1 MEDNAREH
9 LLESLIGVS
18 ASRRTYYSEYRENE
32 RRLDRAIASV
42 AMISGALCNT
52 TRGVGCL
59 AQAVV
64 EVALQHFDASL
75 AVLVLHAPEAARW
88 GMRRTVRGVE
98 PLDAAADLAE
108 IEGAITQVLGQQ
120 TLVIREAGA
129 GTRVLGTPMLL
140 SDQVV
145 GALVVALQPGF
156 TMDEREL
163 SVLRTLA
170 NQAAVAVE
178 NARLYEE
185 SERLRAR
192 AVALYEDALRQKTEL
207 EEKNRQLAKARHRLA
222 AARQNEILNS
232 ERARIARDLHD
243 SVAQHLISIGMNLEW
258 CRVQLDPG
266 SPVYERIC
274 NAKEMARSA
283 VTRMRATI
291 FQLSPIN
298 GNGSNG
304 APSSLVAALR
314 ELTIDFEKTTN
325 LSVQLHTAD
334 VPPMVSVQ
342 LASGLYYI
350 AQEALFNAYK
360 HARARQITITLRF
373 DAGAA
378 HLVIADD
385 GVGIPDEALSA
396 ASEGAAAHFGL
407 RNMRERVQELG
418 GELTIL
424 RPPGG
429 GTEVRVNVP
438 LRDLPG

>member
-1 MEDNAREH
+1 MEDSAREH

-52 TRGVGCL
+52 TSGVACL

-75 AVLVLHAPEAARW
+75 AVLVLKAPETARW
-88 GMRRTVRGVE
+88 GMRRTARGVE
-98 PLDAAADLAE
+98 PLDADADLAE
-108 IEGAITQVLGQQ
+108 IEGAIAQVLGQHG
-120 TLVIREAGA
+120 LVMHPAGD
-129 GTRVLGTPMLL
+129 GTSVLGAPMLL
-140 SDQVV
+140 SDRVV
-145 GALVVALQPGF
+145 GALAVVLQAGF
-156 TMDEREL
+156 AMDEREL

-207 EEKNRQLAKARHRLA
+207 EQKNRQLAKARHRLA

-243 SVAQHLISIGMNLEW
+243 SVAQYLISIGMNLEW
-258 CRVQLDPG
+258 CRVQLDPQ

-274 NAKEMARSA
+274 NAKELARSA

-298 GNGSNG
+298 GSQ
-304 APSSLVAALR
+304 SSLVAALR
-314 ELTIDFEKTTN
+314 ELAIDFEKTTN

-334 VPPMVSVQ
+334 VPPTVSVQ

-360 HARARQITITLRF
+360 HARARQITITLHF
-373 DAGAA
+373 DPGVAR
-378 HLVIADD
+378 LVIADD
-385 GVGIPDEALSA
+385 GVGIAEEALHTVA
-396 ASEGAAAHFGL
+396 PERGGAHFGL

-418 GELTIL
+418 GALAIV
-424 RPPGG
+424 RPPAG
-429 GTEVRVNVP
+429 GTEVRVNIPLQDVP
-438 LRDLPG
+438 G

>member
-1 MEDNAREH
+1 MDDSDREH

-52 TRGVGCL
+52 TSGVACL
-59 AQAVV
+59 ARAVV

-75 AVLVLHAPEAARW
+75 AVLVLNAPETSRW
-88 GMRRTVRGVE
+88 GMRRTARGVE
-98 PLDAAADLAE
+98 PLEPGADLAV
-108 IEGAITQVLGQQ
+108 IEGAITQVLAQHG
-120 TLVIREAGA
+120 LVMREAGA
-129 GTRVLGTPMLL
+129 GMRVLGAPMLL

-145 GALVVALQPGF
+145 GALVVVLHAGF

-185 SERLRAR
+185 SERLRAQ

-207 EEKNRQLAKARHRLA
+207 EEKNRQLAKARYRLA

-232 ERARIARDLHD
+232 ERTRIARDLHD

-258 CRVQLDPG
+258 CRVQLDPQ

-291 FQLSPIN
+291 FQLTPV
-298 GNGSNG
+298 NG
-304 APSSLVAALR
+304 AQSSLVAALR
-314 ELTIDFEKTTN
+314 ELAIDFEKTTN
-325 LSVQLHTAD
+325 LNVQLHTAD

-360 HARARQITITLRF
+360 HARARQISIAIHF
-373 DAGAA
+373 HSGAA

-385 GVGIPDEALSA
+385 GVGIAEEALNA
-396 ASEGAAAHFGL
+396 VTPEPTAQHFGL

-418 GELTIL
+418 GTLTIL
-424 RPPGG
+424 RPPVG
-429 GTEVRVNVP
+429 GTEVRVVVP
-438 LRDLPG
+438 LQELPG

>member
-1 MEDNAREH
+1 MMEDSAREH
-9 LLESLIGVS
+9 LLASLIGVS

-52 TRGVGCL
+52 TSGVACL
-59 AQAVV
+59 ARAVV

-75 AVLVLHAPEAARW
+75 AVLVLNAPETVRW
-88 GMRRTVRGVE
+88 GMRRSARGVE
-98 PLDAAADLAE
+98 PLDADADLAG
-108 IEGAITQVLGQQ
+108 IEGAITQVLAQHG
-120 TLVIREAGA
+120 LVMHEAGT
-129 GTRVLGTPMLL
+129 GMSVLGAPMLL

-145 GALVVALQPGF
+145 GALVVVLNSGF
-156 TMDEREL
+156 AMDEREL

-185 SERLRAR
+185 SERLRTQ
-192 AVALYEDALRQKTEL
+192 AVALYEDALRQKSEL

-222 AARQNEILNS
+222 VARQNEILNS
-232 ERARIARDLHD
+232 ERTRIARDLHD

-258 CRVQLDPG
+258 CRVQLDPQL
-266 SPVYERIC
+266 PVYERIC

-291 FQLSPIN
+291 FQLSPL
-298 GNGSNG
+298 NGSQ
-304 APSSLVAALR
+304 SSLVAALR
-314 ELTIDFEKTTN
+314 ELAIDFEKTTN

-334 VPPMVSVQ
+334 VPPLVSVQ

-360 HARARQITITLRF
+360 HAHARQITITLQF
-373 DAGAA
+373 DPGAVR
-378 HLVIADD
+378 LVIADD
-385 GVGIPDEALSA
+385 GVGIAEAALGA
-396 ASEGAAAHFGL
+396 TTTEGADAHFGL
-407 RNMRERVQELG
+407 RNMRERVQELDG
-418 GELTIL
+418 ALTIL

-429 GTEVRVNVP
+429 GTEVRVIVP
-438 LRDLPG
+438 LQDLPG

>member
-1 MEDNAREH
+1 MDSNDREH

-52 TRGVGCL
+52 TSGIACL
-59 AQAVV
+59 ARAVV
-64 EVALQHFDASL
+64 EVAVQHFDAAL
-75 AVLVLHAPEAARW
+75 AVLVLNVPETLRW
-88 GMRRTVRGVE
+88 GMRRTARGVE
-98 PLDAAADLAE
+98 PLDSGANLGE
-108 IEGAITQVLGQQ
+108 IEGAITQVLARHGMVMHA
-120 TLVIREAGA
+120 TDAGMS
-129 GTRVLGTPMLL
+129 VLGAPMLL

-145 GALVVALQPGF
+145 GALVVVLSAEF
-156 TMDEREL
+156 AMDEREL

-185 SERLRAR
+185 SERLHAQ

-222 AARQNEILNS
+222 AARQNELLNS

-258 CRVQLDPG
+258 CRVQLDPQ
-266 SPVYERIC
+266 SPVHERIC

-291 FQLSPIN
+291 FQLTPIT
-298 GNGSNG
+298 G
-304 APSSLVAALR
+304 ARSSLVAALR
-314 ELTIDFEKTTN
+314 ELAIDLEKTTN
-325 LSVQLHTAD
+325 LNVQLHTAD
-334 VPPMVSVQ
+334 VPPSVSVQ

-360 HARARQITITLRF
+360 HAHARQITVTLLF
-373 DAGAA
+373 DCGTAR
-378 HLVIADD
+378 LVIADD
-385 GVGIPDEALSA
+385 GVGIAEQALSTTTT
-396 ASEGAAAHFGL
+396 EGADAHFGL

-418 GELTIL
+418 GTLAIL
-424 RPPGG
+424 RSPGG
-429 GTEVRVNVP
+429 GTEVRVIVP
-438 LRDLPG
+438 LQDLAG

>member
-1 MEDNAREH
+1 MDDNDREH
-9 LLESLIGVS
+9 LLESLIGIS

-52 TRGVGCL
+52 TSGVACL

-64 EVALQHFDASL
+64 EVAIQHFDASL
-75 AVLVLHAPEAARW
+75 AVLVLNVPETARW
-88 GMRRTVRGVE
+88 GMRRTAHGIE
-98 PLDAAADLAE
+98 PLDTGADLAG
-108 IEGAITQVLGQQ
+108 IEGAITQVLAKHGMVMHK
-120 TLVIREAGA
+120 TAAGMS
-129 GTRVLGTPMLL
+129 VLGAPMLL

-145 GALVVALQPGF
+145 GALVVVVSAEF
-156 TMDEREL
+156 AMDEREL

-185 SERLRAR
+185 SERLHAQ

-207 EEKNRQLAKARHRLA
+207 EGKNRQLAKARHRLA
-222 AARQNEILNS
+222 AARQNELLNS

-258 CRVQLDPG
+258 CRVQLDPQ

-274 NAKEMARSA
+274 SAKEMARSA

-291 FQLSPIN
+291 FQLSPIS
-298 GNGSNG
+298 GEQSG
-304 APSSLVAALR
+304 LVAALR
-314 ELTIDFEKTTN
+314 ELAIDLEKTTN
-325 LSVQLHTAD
+325 LHVQLHAAD
-334 VPPMVSVQ
+334 VPPLVSVQ

-360 HARARQITITLRF
+360 HAHAQQVTITLRF
-373 DAGAA
+373 ERDTA

-385 GVGIPDEALSA
+385 GVGITAAALSA
-396 ASEGAAAHFGL
+396 TTPEDAHSHFGL

-418 GELTIL
+418 GTLAIL
-424 RPPGG
+424 RSPDG
-429 GTEVRVNVP
+429 GTDVRVTVP
-438 LRDLPG
+438 LPDLAG

>member
-1 MEDNAREH
+1 MEDSAREH

-88 GMRRTVRGVE
+88 GMRRTARGVE
-98 PLDAAADLAE
+98 PLNAVADLAE

-129 GTRVLGTPMLL
+129 GTRVLGAPMLL

-145 GALVVALQPGF
+145 GALVVALQAGF

-185 SERLRAR
+185 SERLRAQ
-192 AVALYEDALRQKTEL
+192 ALALYEDALRQKTEL

-258 CRVQLDPG
+258 CRVQLDPQ

-298 GNGSNG
+298 GSNG

-325 LSVQLHTAD
+325 LSVQLQTAD

-360 HARARQITITLRF
+360 HARARQITIALRF

-378 HLVIADD
+378 HLVVADD

-396 ASEGAAAHFGL
+396 AAAEGAAAHFGL

-418 GELTIL
+418 GALTIL

-429 GTEVRVNVP
+429 GTEVRVVVP
-438 LRDLPG
+438 LQDLPG

>member
-1 MEDNAREH
+1 MDDSDREH

-52 TRGVGCL
+52 TSGVACL
-59 AQAVV
+59 ARAVV

-75 AVLVLHAPEAARW
+75 AVLVLNAPETSRW
-88 GMRRTVRGVE
+88 GMRRTARGVE
-98 PLDAAADLAE
+98 PLDSSADLAA
-108 IEGAITQVLGQQ
+108 IEGAISQVLAQHG
-120 TLVIREAGA
+120 LVMHEAGA
-129 GTRVLGTPMLL
+129 GMRVLGAPMLL

-145 GALVVALQPGF
+145 GALVVVLQAGF
-156 TMDEREL
+156 AMDEREL

-185 SERLRAR
+185 SERLRAQ

-207 EEKNRQLAKARHRLA
+207 EEKNRQLAKARYRLA

-258 CRVQLDPG
+258 CRVQLDPQ

-291 FQLSPIN
+291 FQLTPV
-298 GNGSNG
+298 NG
-304 APSSLVAALR
+304 AQSSLVAALR
-314 ELTIDFEKTTN
+314 ELAIDFEKTTN
-325 LSVQLHTAD
+325 LNVQLHTAD

-360 HARARQITITLRF
+360 HARARQISIAIHF
-373 DAGAA
+373 HSGAA

-385 GVGIPDEALSA
+385 GVGIAEEALNA
-396 ASEGAAAHFGL
+396 VASEPTAQHFGL

-418 GELTIL
+418 GTLAIL
-424 RPPGG
+424 RHPAG
-429 GTEVRVNVP
+429 GTEVRVMVP
-438 LRDLPG
+438 LHDPPG